1 MRNSKT
7 LSRLLA
13 AALAIVMAL
22 SLAIPAFAAE
32 IDDSGP
38 DLEAIAAMFADW
50 DGSYELPDLSEL
62 SPEDQEIVK
71 ALVDAIMTS
80 REAQDEI
87 PLTVSFSDVP
97 TSHTFYR
104 GIIYCASKGIV
115 NGYDDGTFRPAATV
129 AKNHFSAMLAR
140 AFYADDVAKYDTESY
155 KKAYGTF
162 GATNYTLAVNGIL
175 NDTSFRW
182 KYTDGSVMGTG
193 INRYDMAQMMTNIM
207 AKKGFAA
214 SSSQKSA
221 VQSKITDYK
230 NIPSQYRDAV
240 KNVYALG
247 IITGYSD
254 GSFVGNNIMNR
265 GQAAIVIQRMA
276 QYAPVKGDDDNTQY
290 DDGTE
295 QKPSTSNP
303 GTGNNN
309 NAGSSNTGSNTGS
322 STESNTG
329 SSGNTGTT
337 KPETPT
343 YVLSNGKPITEEN
356 VLAMLQE
363 LRKEYPAGMTWKN
376 GTYRTG
382 WASNAL
388 THISESYDHKDGGN
402 VSMQSACGGFAS
414 LISDSIFG
422 SGSANPARKVSVEY
436 ARPGDVI
443 ISLNQNGK
451 LLHVAI
457 VASKIKEMHACGG
470 VCPVVSTYDGN
481 NNGKVNYTEYGTLP
495 KTVNGGH
502 AGYVEIWTRYQTD
515 GTPYTGT
522 SSGSTGSGSNTGSSS
537 NNTGTSSS
545 NTGSGTTDTSVNWV
559 TSSNPCGICGKTGG
573 RQVRSSDGARYAC
586 ESCWNDPSGLGKWFI
601 NLN

>member
-62 SPEDQEIVK
+62 SPEDQETVK
-71 ALVDAIMTS
+71 AMVDTIMVS
-80 REAQDEI
+80 REAEAENTQVQDET
-87 PLTVSFSDVP
+87 PLTISFTDVP

-115 NGYDDGTFRPAATV
+115 NGYDDGTFRPATTV

-140 AFYADDVAKYDTESY
+140 AFYPDDVAKYNTESY

-182 KYTDGSVMGTG
+182 KYTDSSVMSTG

-214 SSSQKSA
+214 SSAQKSA
-221 VQSKITDYK
+221 IQSKITDYK

-254 GSFVGNNIMNR
+254 GRFVGTNIMNR

-309 NAGSSNTGSNTGS
+309 AGSSNTGSNTGS
-322 STESNTG
+322 STG
-329 SSGNTGTT
+329 SSGNTGSAGSTQTNTT
-337 KPETPT
+337 GKLT
-343 YVLSNGKPITEEN
+343 NGKPITEAN

-363 LRKEYPAGMTWKN
+363 LKKEYPAGMTW
-376 GTYRTG
+376 GASTYRTG

-388 THISESYDHKDGGN
+388 TTISESYDHKDGGS
-402 VSMQSACGGFAS
+402 VSMQAACGGFAS
-414 LISDSIFG
+414 MISDSIFG

-443 ISLNQNGK
+443 VLLNRDGK

-470 VCPVVSTYDGN
+470 ICPVVSTYEGN
-481 NNGKVNYTEYGTLP
+481 SNGKVDYTEYGTLN
-495 KTVNGGH
+495 KAVNGGH
-502 AGYVEIWTRYQTD
+502 PGGYVEVWTRYQTN
-515 GTPYTGT
+515 GTPYTGSST
-522 SSGSTGSGSNTGSSS
+522 SSGSTGSGSNTG
-537 NNTGTSSS
+537 TSSG
-545 NTGSGTTDTSVNWV
+545 N
-559 TSSNPCGICGKTGG
+559 TSSGITVDPNSVCGLCGK
-573 RQVRSSDGARYAC
+573 SSDSQVWSDDFSKHVCNNCYRTNLSAAKAY
-586 ESCWNDPSGLGKWFI
+586 LGI
-601 NLN
+601 R